1 MMTDKPLVF
10 HWRRPGKVQTDR
22 FSLRVLGIAGL
33 AIALVF
39 WLWLPS
45 GILSQIDW
53 SQAWQKLLAK
63 SAVFWE
69 PALYLLGM
77 VFFFGGHVVHT
88 KQARLTLQTD
98 TLRYAS
104 GLPLLSR
111 WLDWTLDLEAVRS
124 DKLALHLKGVAMG
137 PQPTYNYLL
146 SWGKGLF
153 VRQVRPAAWHL
164 PDQPPVA
171 PLKPASSFGLV
182 RWQTPENQ
190 ALLQQQFNQLP
201 LVQALRQRGIALPP
215 VTGKRQRAGLDLM
228 AYPRMKVAVIG
239 FFMAMLSAIVL
250 FHLMRHHHYFTPPPL
265 LVWVAIGS
273 AAGVGML
280 AWLWPEHPGGASAV
294 TAEETAGFRFTQ
306 ALLAALV
313 AVAAGLCAP
322 SLPLAFSSGTQLSQD
337 TAFELKHAPVRL
349 RATAAS
355 GVPDVHPD
363 QALDYWLSQPEGA
376 AFSLPVRPGV
386 AGLWWQFDSR
396 ALSDRLDAFYGSKT
410 RH

>member
-1 MMTDKPLVF
+1 MIDKPLIF
-10 HWRRPGKVQTDR
+10 HWRQPGKVQADR
-22 FSLRVLGIAGL
+22 SSRMVMGIAALGIAGV
-33 AIALVF
+33 I
-39 WLWLPS
+39 WLWFPTE
-45 GILSQIDW
+45 IFAQIDW
-53 SQAWQKLLAK
+53 TKAWQKLMAK
-63 SAVFWE
+63 PAALFE

-77 VFFFGGHVVHT
+77 VVFLVGHVVHT

-98 TLRYAS
+98 ALVYTN
-104 GLPLLSR
+104 GLPLLGR
-111 WLDWTLDLEAVRS
+111 WLDWTLDLAAVRAN
-124 DKLALHLKGVAMG
+124 KFPLQLAGVALG
-137 PQPTYNYLL
+137 PQPTNSYRL
-146 SWGKGLF
+146 SWGIG
-153 VRQVRPAAWHL
+153 QVKQLRPAAWYL
-164 PDQPPVA
+164 PNQPPVGQV
-171 PLKPASSFGLV
+171 KPASSFWLV

-190 ALLQQQFNQLP
+190 ALLPQQFNQLP
-201 LVQALRQRGIALPP
+201 LVQALRQRGVVLPP

-228 AYPRMKVAVIG
+228 AYPRMKVAVIL

-280 AWLWPEHPGGASAV
+280 AWLWPELPGEVNPATTSEAI
-294 TAEETAGFRFTQ
+294 GFRSTQ
-306 ALLAALV
+306 MLLAALV

-322 SLPLAFSSGTQLSQD
+322 SLPLAFSSATQLSQD
-337 TAFELKHAPVRL
+337 TAFELKHAPLRL
-349 RATAAS
+349 RATVAS

-363 QALDYWLSQPEGA
+363 QALDYWRSQPEGA

-396 ALSDRLDAFYGSKT
+396 RLQHRLDAFYGLKT

>member
-1 MMTDKPLVF
+1 MLTDKPLVF
-10 HWRRPGKVQTDR
+10 HWRQPGKVPAGR
-22 FSLRVLGIAGL
+22 SGLMVLGIAGL
-33 AIALVF
+33 GIALVF
-39 WLWLPS
+39 LLWVPS

-53 SQAWQKLLAK
+53 SKAWQKLLAK

-69 PALYLLGM
+69 PALYLLAM
-77 VFFFGGHVVHT
+77 VFFLGGHVVHT

-104 GLPLLSR
+104 GLPFLGR

-124 DKLALHLKGVAMG
+124 TKLVLQLECVAMA
-137 PQPTYNYLL
+137 PQPTYNYRL
-146 SWGKGLF
+146 SWSRGLF

-164 PDQPPVA
+164 PDQPPIA
-171 PLKPASSFGLV
+171 PLIPASSFGLV

-190 ALLQQQFNQLP
+190 ALLQQQFEQLP

-215 VTGKRQRAGLDLM
+215 VNGKRQVVGLDLM
-228 AYPRMKVAVIG
+228 AYPRMKVAVIL

-265 LVWVAIGS
+265 LAWVAFGS
-273 AAGVGML
+273 AAGLGML
-280 AWLWPEHPGGASAV
+280 AWLWPEHSGGASAV

-306 ALLAALV
+306 VLLAALV

-322 SLPLAFSSGTQLSQD
+322 SLPLAFSSATQVPKD
-337 TAFELKHAPVRL
+337 TAFELKYAPLRL
-349 RATAAS
+349 RATTAS

-363 QALDYWLSQPEGA
+363 QAMDFWLSRPEGT

-396 ALSDRLDAFYGSKT
+396 ALDDRLDAFYKEKT
-410 RH
+410 GH